1 MAKSKKK
8 TKAKSNSIF
17 QRIDELKKNHHAL
30 FLISV
35 VLFIITFAYAAETTG
50 IEDAMKQLCKDA
62 RSVLAI
68 GVMLMV
74 IMAAVVYAIGQILGA
89 ETRARA
95 SVWATAMMTGAVIA
109 IIIYLVVPNIIGI
122 MAPDLDVE
130 DACGTGGT
138 GSGSESDTASKEMA
152 IKRKPPPGKEGPV
165 LPPGEWWK

>member
-1 MAKSKKK
+1 MKP
-8 TKAKSNSIF
+8 NSILS
-17 QRIDELKKNHHAL
+17 RIDELKKNHHAL
-30 FLISV
+30 FFISIL
-35 VLFIITFAYAAETTG
+35 LFIITFAYAAETTG
-50 IEDAMKQLCKDA
+50 IEDAMAQLCKDA

-138 GSGSESDTASKEMA
+138 GSGSGSGTGSSQTAIIE
-152 IKRKPPPGKEGPV
+152 KPLPGQIPKPAK
-165 LPPGEWWK
+165 LPI